1 MYCSKCGMQ
10 NDSNSKFC
18 TNCGNVLESK
28 VEVVDEKRLKS
39 INTMSIVAF
48 VFSFLL
54 APVGLI
60 LSIIG
65 LVRCNKYKKETNQ
78 KVNNSVF
85 NIVGIIVSAFITFIL
100 FILAIVF
107 TSLYLVF
114 KGQDDILKST
124 WECRNNPYF
133 GNYAVTAKFNKK
145 DFIWAKYGVEEDNQL
160 RGNYSIINREYTN
173 GKNEYT
179 IKFEPNY
186 YIANGKES
194 NNYTKSINMS
204 ISFDETTAIITS
216 ENSTKYY
223 CERK

>member
-18 TNCGNVLESK
+18 TNCGGVLESK

-39 INTMSIVAF
+39 INKMSIIAF
-48 VFSFLL
+48 IFSFLL
-54 APVGLI
+54 APLGLI

-85 NIVGIIVSAFITFIL
+85 NIVGIIVSAFLTFI
-100 FILAIVF
+100 ILILVIVF
-107 TSLYLVF
+107 TSLFLVF
-114 KGQDDILKST
+114 KGKDEILKST
-124 WECRNNPYF
+124 WECKISPF
-133 GNYAVTAKFNKK
+133 SSNYVVTAKFNKK
-145 DFIWAKYGVEEDNQL
+145 NFIWAKYGSEENNQL
-160 RGNYSIINREYTN
+160 KGNYSIISREYNN

-194 NNYTKSINMS
+194 NNYTKYINMS
-204 ISFDETTAIITS
+204 ISFNETSATITS

>member
-1 MYCSKCGMQ
+1 MYCSRCGMQ

-18 TNCGNVLESK
+18 TNCGSVLETK
-28 VEVVDEKRLKS
+28 VEVSDEKRLKS
-39 INTMSIVAF
+39 INAMSIVAF
-48 VFSFLL
+48 IFSFLL

-85 NIVGIIVSAFITFIL
+85 NIVGIIVSAFLTLIII
-100 FILAIVF
+100 ILAIVF

-114 KGQDDILKST
+114 KGQDEILKST
-124 WECRNNPYF
+124 WECKLGPYSS
-133 GNYAVTAKFNKK
+133 NYVVTAKFDKN
-145 DFIWAKYGVEEDNQL
+145 DLIWAKYESEESNQF
-160 RGNYSIINREYTN
+160 RGNYYIVGREYTN

-186 YIANGKES
+186 YISNGKES
-194 NNYTKSINMS
+194 NNYAKLINMTV
-204 ISFDETTAIITS
+204 IFDETSATITS

>member
-10 NDSNSKFC
+10 NDPNSKFC
-18 TNCGNVLESK
+18 TKCGNSLESS
-28 VEVVDEKRLKS
+28 VEVVDDKRLKS

-48 VFSFLL
+48 IFSFLI

-65 LVRCNKYKKETNQ
+65 LVRCNKYKKETNK

-85 NIVGIIVSAFITFIL
+85 NIVGIIVSAFLTFI
-100 FILAIVF
+100 ILILLVVF

-114 KGQDDILKST
+114 RGQDEILRST
-124 WECRNNPYF
+124 WECKINPYSS
-133 GNYAVTAKFNKK
+133 NYVVTVKFSKK
-145 DFIWAKYGVEEDNQL
+145 DFIWAKYGSEENNQL
-160 RGNYSIINREYTN
+160 RGNYSIVSREYTN

-186 YIANGKES
+186 FISNGKES
-194 NNYTKSINMS
+194 SNYIKSINMD
-204 ISFDETTAIITS
+204 ISFDETSATIIS